1 MTPEEAQA
9 FSQGEFR
16 GKVLT
21 SLASIQSELTDHK
34 KHHNGSRKNQALKLG
49 GSFGGGFGGGAG
61 VIGILMAILEKT

>member
-21 SLASIQSELTDHK
+21 SLASIQSELTEHK

-49 GSFGGGFGGGAG
+49 GSFGGGAG
-61 VIGILMAILEKT
+61 VIGILVAILEKT